1 MGPIWSSPQYEASR
15 GEKGV
20 RSIDVE
26 EFKQREVSVLVAGK
40 PRDGK
45 STALNNIFG
54 LTLEAK
60 VSSASVTKHVSI
72 TTIIQNDVVL
82 NIIDTPGLGA
92 LDIKK
97 EDIMLEIS
105 KLKISKQFILL
116 YCISV
121 APNSSLTETDCTILK
136 NIQSIF
142 GKWVW
147 NRCVL
152 LLTFSDI
159 AREKEFL
166 SDEHIA
172 EYIAFL
178 RGHADQFH
186 RILKDCGAEIPGVM
200 LLFDYHMEEY
210 AETISDKLVA
220 IPVAKEKCCNTVNIL
235 PGILVEKESDWT
247 DYAFMEI
254 LKKADELERDVLL
267 CFKHNIVST
276 LRTSAQ
282 GGVIGAVVGGG
293 LGSAVAGANAI
304 AGGIVLTNIPA
315 GLLVGGLAGG
325 VVAAGTVLAIGIPA
339 SIAWLAIQK
348 AKKKKTFSN

>member
-1 MGPIWSSPQYEASR
+1 M
-15 GEKGV
+15 
-20 RSIDVE
+20 
-26 EFKQREVSVLVAGK
+26 
-40 PRDGK
+40 
-45 STALNNIFG
+45 
-54 LTLEAK
+54 
-60 VSSASVTKHVSI
+60 
-72 TTIIQNDVVL
+72 QNDVVL

-97 EDIMLEIS
+97 EDVMSEIS
-105 KLKISKQFILL
+105 MLKISKQFILL

-121 APNSSLTETDCTILK
+121 APSSSLSESDRTIVK

-147 NRCVL
+147 NCCVL
-152 LLTFSDI
+152 LLTSSDT

-166 SDEHIA
+166 SDEHIE
-172 EYIAFL
+172 EYKAFL

-186 RILKDCGAEIPGVM
+186 QILKGCGAAIPGAM

-210 AETISDKLVA
+210 AKTISDKLVA
-220 IPVAKEKCCNTVNIL
+220 IPVAKEKCCNTFNIL

-254 LKKADELERDVLL
+254 LKKADELERDILL

-293 LGSAVAGANAI
+293 LGAAVGAFGVTAGAEVAVTSACTMI
-304 AGGIVLTNIPA
+304 KIEASLIGSVVGG
-315 GLLVGGLAGG
+315 GGLAG
-325 VVAAGTVLAIGIPA
+325 TVLVVGIPV
-339 SIAWLAIQK
+339 SLAWLAIQQL
-348 AKKKKTFSN
+348 KKKISN

>member
-1 MGPIWSSPQYEASR
+1 MAFSTTTM
-15 GEKGV
+15 GV

-26 EFKQREVSVLVAGK
+26 EFKRREVSVLVAGR
-40 PRDGK
+40 PRAGK

-54 LTLEAK
+54 LTLEARA
-60 VSSASVTKHVSI
+60 SPLSVTKHVSI
-72 TTIIQNDVVL
+72 TRIMQNDVVL

-97 EDIMLEIS
+97 EDIMSEIS

-121 APNSSLTETDCTILK
+121 APNNSLTELDCTIVN

-152 LLTFSDI
+152 LLTSSD
-159 AREKEFL
+159 AVREKEFL
-166 SDEHIA
+166 SDEHIV

-186 RILKDCGAEIPGVM
+186 QILKGCGAAIPGAM
-200 LLFDYHMEEY
+200 LLFDYHMKEY

-220 IPVAKEKCCNTVNIL
+220 IPVAEEKCCNTVNIL
-235 PGILVEKESDWT
+235 PGILFERESDWT

-254 LKKADELERDVLL
+254 LKKADKLERDILL

-276 LRTSAQ
+276 LRRSAQ

-293 LGSAVAGANAI
+293 LGAAVAGANTI
-304 AGGIVLTNIPA
+304 AGSIVLTNIPA
-315 GLLVGGLAGG
+315 GLLVGGVGLTGG
-325 VVAAGTVLAIGIPA
+325 VAAAGTVLAIGIPA
-339 SIAWLAIQK
+339 SFAWLAIQK
-348 AKKKKTFSN
+348 AKKIFYNKQL